1 MQFGLTEDQTAL
13 REAAGRFAREVLLPG
28 YRKREDDAAMGGEL
42 IREMG
47 RLGLVAPGLPE
58 RYGGMGIDGV
68 TAGLLI
74 EEIAYG
80 DLNVAYVP
88 LLSSLSADILARHA
102 DEELAAARLPAIAE
116 GRETIALGLTEP
128 RGGSDAANLQLR
140 ARRDGDDWVI
150 DGEKASISMAA
161 HADSVLAMARTDPDR
176 PGARGVTAFLIDLD
190 APGVS
195 RSAYDDLGSLAVG
208 RGSIWFDGVRV
219 PDRNRVGPEGAGF
232 TQTMQGFDYSR
243 TLIGLQCLG
252 PARAS
257 LDETWPYTLER
268 EAFGRPIA
276 EFQGVTFPLAEYD
289 TQVEGCRLLCYR
301 TLWLRDQGMAHTKEA
316 AMCKW
321 WAPKLSV
328 DTIHQCLLTHGHL
341 GYSRDLPHQQR
352 LRDVMGLEI
361 GDGTAQISKMVIARE
376 TVGRAAV
383 QYARR

>member
-128 RGGSDAANLQLR
+128 R
-140 ARRDGDDWVI
+140 
-150 DGEKASISMAA
+150 
-161 HADSVLAMARTDPDR
+161 
-176 PGARGVTAFLIDLD
+176 RG
-190 APGVS
+190 
-195 RSAYDDLGSLAVG
+195 
-208 RGSIWFDGVRV
+208 
-219 PDRNRVGPEGAGF
+219 
-232 TQTMQGFDYSR
+232 
-243 TLIGLQCLG
+243 
-252 PARAS
+252 
-257 LDETWPYTLER
+257 
-268 EAFGRPIA
+268 
-276 EFQGVTFPLAEYD
+276 
-289 TQVEGCRLLCYR
+289 
-301 TLWLRDQGMAHTKEA
+301 
-316 AMCKW
+316 
-321 WAPKLSV
+321 
-328 DTIHQCLLTHGHL
+328 
-341 GYSRDLPHQQR
+341 
-352 LRDVMGLEI
+352 
-361 GDGTAQISKMVIARE
+361 
-376 TVGRAAV
+376 
-383 QYARR
+383 